1 MDLDLTEEQEMIRRV
16 TRDFA
21 EREIIPVIRDY
32 DRAERF
38 PWEIIRKM
46 APLGLLG
53 APVPE
58 QYGGMGIDA
67 VSYAVMMEEL
77 GRADTSLRTTV
88 SVHSSLAE
96 LSILNYGTEEQRRQH
111 LPRLTSGEIIGS
123 FSLTEPDAGSD
134 AASLRT
140 TADLEGGEWI
150 LNGNKLWVTS
160 GGIAGLFVLFAL
172 TDRSKGVKGISAFL
186 VERDAPG
193 FSSRDIHGK
202 MGLRSAST
210 SELVLQDCR
219 IPRDNLLGQ
228 VGDGFKIAMA
238 GLDNGRV
245 GIAAGCVGLAQACI
259 DASVKYARERHQFGR
274 PLGSFQ
280 LIQEMISQMVVE
292 TEAARLL
299 VYRAAHL
306 KNKGVRN
313 TREAAIAK
321 LYASETAQ
329 RAADRALQVHGG
341 YGYAD
346 EYPVE
351 RYYRDARINTIF
363 EGTSEVQKLIIGRYT
378 LGIDAFV

>member
-1 MDLDLTEEQEMIRRV
+1 MIRRV